1 MWLFT
6 TDGFFS
12 AVNDRNDEGTIIVR
26 SRVRDDAARLVD
38 AVGVGRIIET
48 RDSDYRFRVR
58 LPRAAWVAYVAA
70 AAEAIDYSNFKAA
83 VAVRQGASRAHAY
96 ADVWAVLRRLQATE
110 ERR

>member
-12 AVNDRNDEGTIIVR
+12 AVSDRNDEGTIIVR
-26 SRVRDDAARLVD
+26 SRVRDDAARLVN
-38 AVGVGRIIET
+38 AVGVGRVTET
-48 RDSDYRFRVR
+48 RDSDYRFRVE

-70 AAEAIDYSNFKAA
+70 AAEAIDYPHFKAA

-96 ADVWAVLRRLQATE
+96 ADVWAVLRELQAAE
-110 ERR
+110 KSR